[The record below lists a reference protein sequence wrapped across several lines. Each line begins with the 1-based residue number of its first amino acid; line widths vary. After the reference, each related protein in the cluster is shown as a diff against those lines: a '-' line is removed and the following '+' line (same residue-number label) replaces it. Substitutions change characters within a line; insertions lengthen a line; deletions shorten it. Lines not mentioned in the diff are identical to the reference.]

1 MPRDRS
7 WVTMPSS
14 REMDMALSMPVG
26 AQLGKNPGSLWW
38 VDSPVSNRMGP
49 SGCEMRKTPMGM
61 GPVQPRSQKARRRR
75 MNTHWFDIGWLLMD
89 GRIRTVPVDMKDTRI
104 EPLFGDTV
112 DVMVLAGGD

>member
-1 MPRDRS
+1 
-7 WVTMPSS
+7 
-14 REMDMALSMPVG
+14 
-26 AQLGKNPGSLWW
+26 
-38 VDSPVSNRMGP
+38 
-49 SGCEMRKTPMGM
+49 
-61 GPVQPRSQKARRRR
+61 